1 MFRITNLMP
10 VYEQDGTVL
19 EYRISVDNGVTED
32 NSVSANLVI
41 DATDIDITAIAEVCK
56 QKLQETVNQ
65 RVGIM
70 TKDEETGIW
79 FEVLQRLTKIETN
92 TEGLN
97 EISGVARNALA
108 KSEENSRDIEEIKE
122 KQKWTVHTIAGIG
135 VTFIVYFITKVIE
148 RQ

>member
-1 MFRITNLMP
+1 M
-10 VYEQDGTVL
+10 Q
-19 EYRISVDNGVTED
+19 
-32 NSVSANLVI
+32 
-41 DATDIDITAIAEVCK
+41 
-56 QKLQETVNQ
+56 
-65 RVGIM
+65 
-70 TKDEETGIW
+70 KDEDTSIW

-108 KSEENSRDIEEIKE
+108 KSEENSRNIEEIKE
-122 KQKWTVHTIAGIG
+122 NQKWTWRTIAGIG